1 MRTRSVLTAASIAFA
16 FTCANAQTTTG
27 SFLHGGVLRDYRLYV
42 PAIYNAS
49 VPVPLIFNLHGYTSD
64 AVQQEFYADF
74 RPIADTANFI
84 LVHPNGTLDPLGNR
98 FWDTFGAGT
107 VDDLGFLTALID
119 TLSAHYNIDPDRVY
133 STGMSNGGF
142 MSYDLAC
149 FRSERIAAIASVT
162 GNMLASRLA
171 SCAASHPTPV
181 MQIHGTADPT
191 VNYNGGSG
199 MLPIEDLVAHW
210 VQFNNCS
217 PTPTVTQ
224 VPNTITTDGCTAEH
238 RVFGGGD
245 AGSTVEFY
253 KVIGGG
259 HTWPGSPI
267 VIGVTN
273 QDFSAR
279 VEIWRFFRQY
289 GLGGLTGIDAGTTAS
304 VPFTIVQEVSGD
316 VVIRF
321 PSSRERVI
329 TLFSAT
335 GGMLAQQ
342 RAFADRTRMSVNTPG
357 VYVISV
363 QEGDHRSAQRIVCY

>member
-27 SFLHGGVLRDYRLYV
+27 SFMHGGVLRDYRLYV
-42 PAIYNAS
+42 PAIYNGAT
-49 VPVPLIFNLHGYTSD
+49 PVPLIFNLHGYTSD

-119 TLSAHYNIDPDRVY
+119 TLSAHYNIDADRVY

-149 FRSERIAAIASVT
+149 FRSTRIAAIASVT

-171 SCAASHPTPV
+171 SCAAVHPTPV

-199 MLPIEDLVAHW
+199 MLPIEDLVTHW

-217 PTPTVTQ
+217 PTPTITQ
-224 VPNTITTDGCTAEH
+224 VPDINTTDGCTAEH
-238 RVFGGGD
+238 RVYTGGD

-253 KVIGGG
+253 KIIGGE
-259 HTWPGSPI
+259 HTWPGSPV
-267 VIGVTN
+267 VIGVTK
-273 QDFSAR
+273 QVFSAR

-289 GLGGLTGIDAGTTAS
+289 RLSALTGIEVATSARS
-304 VPFTIVQEVSGD
+304 PFTITQDIAGD
-316 VVIRF
+316 LVIRF
-321 PSSRERVI
+321 SSSRDRMI
-329 TLFSAT
+329 TLFGAT
-335 GGMLAQQ
+335 GQMVAQQ
-342 RAFADRTRMSVNTPG
+342 RSATDLAHVAVRTPG
-357 VYVISV
+357 VYLVSV
-363 QEGDHRSAQRIVCY
+363 LEGDKRSTQRVVCF